1 MSGLETP
8 AAAPAAGAGTDAA
21 GVDPARLVREE
32 LRRLSAYRLDR
43 TPCRHKLDQNEMPF
57 DLPRSLKRRILEPA
71 LERTWAVYP
80 SFNADRLRVAI
91 GAMKDWPADG
101 VLIGNGSGELMAL
114 ALEATRQ
121 PGQEVLGSVPSFSL
135 YKLLAH
141 RAGARARFLP
151 PRPDLKL
158 PTAELEIEI
167 ERDPTRPLIL
177 CSPNNPTG
185 EALEPAA
192 IERLLERLEAP
203 LILDNAY
210 AEFCR
215 HDYRPLLERH
225 RHLMLFG
232 TLSKAWTLA
241 AWRLGYLLADPA
253 LVAELLKV
261 KLPYNVSYASVQA
274 GVAVLETP
282 AAIERRVRVVIARRP
297 HWRRLLRGFGF
308 EVFPSQA
315 NFLLV
320 RRHDADA
327 VRLGLAE
334 RGIRVRDVSY
344 YPGLAGCFRISIG
357 SGAALRATRDAL
369 AEILGQEP
377 APGENSFT
385 NTGPEETA

>member
-1 MSGLETP
+1 MSTVEP
-8 AAAPAAGAGTDAA
+8 RAAASFGT
-21 GVDPARLVREE
+21 GPARDPGSFVRAE
-32 LRRLSAYRLDR
+32 LRRLSAYELDR
-43 TPCRHKLDQNEMPF
+43 TPCRFKLDQNEMPF

-71 LERTWAVYP
+71 LDRSWAVYP
-80 SFNADRLRVAI
+80 SFNADRLRAAV
-91 GAMKDWPADG
+91 GRWKDWPAEG

-114 ALEATRQ
+114 ALEACGR
-121 PGQEVLGSVPSFSL
+121 PGSRQEVLGSVPSFSL
-135 YKLLAH
+135 YELLVL
-141 RAGARARFLP
+141 RAGVEPCFVS
-151 PRPDLKL
+151 PRPDLAL
-158 PTAELEIEI
+158 PTAELEREI
-167 ERDPTRPLIL
+167 EDDPSRPLIL

-185 EALEPAA
+185 EALAPAA

-215 HDYRPLLERH
+215 HDYRPLLARH

-261 KLPYNVSYASVQA
+261 KLPYNVSFASVVA
-274 GVAVLETP
+274 GEAVLEAP
-282 AAIERRVRVVIARRP
+282 AAVERRVAAVLARRP
-297 HWRRLLRGFGF
+297 QWREMLRSFGF
-308 EVFPSQA
+308 EVFPSEA

-320 RRHDADA
+320 RRPNADV
-327 VRLGLAE
+327 VRHGLAE

-357 SGAALRATRDAL
+357 SGPALRATRQAL
-369 AEILGQEP
+369 AEIL
-377 APGENSFT
+377 
-385 NTGPEETA
+385 EEAS